1 MPYFSIKAKICH
13 ININGDHIYLSSFY
27 YYNSSSSISD
37 KLCQIFK
44 MFTSQNENSPYNTY
58 FDIYFIS

>member
-44 MFTSQNENSPYNTY
+44 MFTNQNENSPYNT
-58 FDIYFIS
+58 